1 MKHYYLLIPALFFFS
16 CKTAKVEQASQQKA
30 SQQETCYVQVSL
42 KRGVTSE
49 QISSDYSTH
58 GIKEIRPIS
67 RSRPDYRMSM
77 DCNPDNMQK
86 VISLLEADKR
96 VASVKQTMEKKLEN
110 TQSTNLPSKNQD

>member
-1 MKHYYLLIPALFFFS
+1 MKHYYLLIPVLLFFS
-16 CKTAKVEQASQQKA
+16 CKTAKVEQA

-49 QISSDYSTH
+49 QISSDYLTH
-58 GIKEIRPIS
+58 GITVIRPIS

-77 DCNPDNMQK
+77 DCDPDNMQK

-96 VASVKQTMEKKLEN
+96 VVSVKQTKEKKLEN
-110 TQSTNLPSKNQD
+110 TQSTNIPSKNQD